1 MTSRFIFLIPVFLL
15 LVSAQAVFAAEEARD
30 ASEFERSILHLTV
43 TRSAPDPESPWALQ
57 NTDLSGY
64 AGVVVGENR
73 VLTLASLVS
82 RAVYIQAQKVD
93 DVEKIPMR
101 VVFADYEANLAVLAP
116 VDGRHLTGVKIMP
129 VGPDLPVGSDV
140 WLVAIESERQLQRVS
155 LRAMEVGIREA
166 VIGGMTVP
174 IYSLS
179 GQSRSA
185 CKADPIIRRGVLV
198 GICVGI
204 SESQP
209 QALTS
214 GVISHFLGDK
224 LSANL
229 YRGFGS
235 FGVTLSPVRSPW
247 HRKLLGIS
255 AGKGALRVSGVNETS
270 PFTDCLKVDDI
281 VTGLDQVAVD
291 HRGFYQHPQW
301 GAVPIRHYVIAK
313 YAGEHMTF
321 HYTRA
326 GKFLNCSRVLRRFSS
341 MDNTV
346 PGPTNEGGVPHLIFG
361 GLMFQELSADFLS
374 AFGRDWPR
382 NSPPALAFIYNY
394 MNRPSLARRRNLV
407 LASVLGDE
415 FNAGYEKLSN
425 LVLKAVN
432 GRQASSMEELKIHL
446 RLPGIQRDGIEYAV
460 FDFMNGSLVA
470 LPYKG
475 LPEAQRRIAKAYAV
489 TDASSFFTR

>member
-1 MTSRFIFLIPVFLL
+1 MGRLLIRLSL
-15 LVSAQAVFAAEEARD
+15 SLAVCLPFKSVAAVDARD

-57 NTDLSGY
+57 SADLTGY
-64 AGVVVGENR
+64 SGVVIGENR
-73 VLTLASLVS
+73 VLTLASTVS

-101 VVFADYEANLAVLAP
+101 IVFADYEANLAVLAP
-116 VDGRHLTGVKIMP
+116 VEGKKLTGVKILP

-140 WLVAIESERQLQRVS
+140 WLVAIENERQLQRVA
-155 LRAMEVGIREA
+155 LRAMEVGIRDA

-179 GQSRSA
+179 GQSRAS
-185 CKADPIIRRGVLV
+185 CKADPIIRRGMLV

-204 SESQP
+204 SDSQP

-214 GVISHFLGDK
+214 GVISHFLADK
-224 LSANL
+224 LSPNA

-247 HRKLLGIS
+247 HRKLLGI
-255 AGKGALRVSGVNETS
+255 APGKGALRVSGINETS
-270 PFTDCLKVDDI
+270 PFTECLKVDDV

-313 YAGEHMTF
+313 FAGDQMTF
-321 HYTRA
+321 QFTRA
-326 GKFLNCSRVLRRFSS
+326 GKQLNCSRVLRRFSS
-341 MDNTV
+341 MDNVV
-346 PGPTNEGGVPHLIFG
+346 PGLTHEGGVPHMIFG
-361 GLMFQELSADFLS
+361 GLMFQELNADFLS

-382 NSPPALAFIYNY
+382 NSPPALAFNYNY
-394 MNRPSLARRRNLV
+394 MNRPSLSRRRHLV

-425 LVLKAVN
+425 IVLKAVN
-432 GRQASSMEELKIHL
+432 GRQASSIEELKVHL
-446 RLPGIQRDGIEYAV
+446 KLPGIQRDGAEYAT
-460 FDFMNGSLVA
+460 FDFTDGVLVV
-470 LPYKG
+470 LPYKS
-475 LPEAQRRIAKAYAV
+475 LAVAQRRIAKAYAV
-489 TDASSFFTR
+489 TDPSSFFSR